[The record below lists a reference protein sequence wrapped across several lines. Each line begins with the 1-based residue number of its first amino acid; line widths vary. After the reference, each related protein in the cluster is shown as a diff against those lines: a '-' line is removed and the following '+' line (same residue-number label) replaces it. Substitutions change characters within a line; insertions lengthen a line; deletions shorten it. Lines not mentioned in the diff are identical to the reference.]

1 MYNFILFDIDKK
13 TDENYFIEGEIF
25 KREKE
30 NSFKNNKIEQEEII
44 DKTKSIYKN
53 NNNNI
58 NNNYDNNTNN
68 SLYSSLKSKDEK
80 IKDNLI
86 LDENTKGICCS
97 QNSNISCLIF

>member
-13 TDENYFIEGEIF
+13 TDENYFIEGEIS

-53 NNNNI
+53 NNNNR

-68 SLYSSLKSKDEK
+68 SLYSSLNSKDEE
-80 IKDNLI
+80 IKDNIKL
-86 LDENTKGICCS
+86 ENNTKEFCCS
-97 QNSNISCLIF
+97 ENKKCIIF